1 MRVVRQVDATDCGP
15 AALAMIL
22 MHFGRLEP
30 LYRLRDL
37 AGTTQSGTS
46 LLGLKRAAEQLG
58 LNATGFEANLLELRQ
73 LDLPVLLHW
82 ENNHYVVLEKRS
94 LTRLR
99 ILDPALGRVW
109 VPLAEFNNKW
119 TGKALWLEP
128 SKDFQTGRFLGKR
141 GILGLVSHLRHY
153 QHFRAVL
160 FQVAL
165 VTLIVTLLNLG
176 APLLTQTLFDR
187 VLEKRENNIL
197 NTVLLGILTVS
208 VLQAG
213 FGALRNL
220 LSSRLSIGLNR
231 RLRLNYLEH
240 LMQLPMRIHETRL
253 VGDLVT
259 RFSDL
264 SRVRSVLSSLLLRF
278 PATLLSLVLSL
289 LLLLTY
295 NFRLAL
301 VALLTVPFQVL
312 YLLWLAPKLQHN
324 TRETR
329 RQEGQMQ
336 SALLGNLEGLWTLK
350 TFGSQ
355 AWAVQKVERQ
365 IDDYLA
371 LSWRGTVLSNQSDLS
386 IGLLE
391 SLSAMIVLWF
401 GATQVLQSSLT
412 TGQLVAAYALVLRTM
427 SSISQIVDSIQ
438 SVQEGIVAS
447 DRLLEMLELSPE
459 PVSSEASSLAPLRHE
474 LRIEDLDF
482 GYLPERLI
490 LRGINLKIAFGSYT
504 AILGENGAGKS
515 TLAAIMTRM
524 FEPLNGRLLW
534 DSTPFSEINLETLRK
549 RIVYLRQE
557 VPVFNATLRDNL
569 FMGREPQLER
579 LEFLVSQ
586 IGFDGVI
593 KRLPEG
599 LDTIIG
605 GDSPYRL
612 SSGERQMLGLIRALL
627 ADSEVLILDEPT
639 ATLDQE
645 REHRVVD
652 LLWRLKGKRTII
664 VITHRPA
671 LVEPA
676 DQILRVEAGKTQLF
690 KRHSRANADSE
701 F

>member
-15 AALAMIL
+15 AALAMLL

-46 LLGLKRAAEQLG
+46 LLGLKRAAEYLG
-58 LNATGFEANLLELRQ
+58 LQATGFEAKLSELQQ

-82 ENNHYVVLEKRS
+82 ENNHYVVLEKLEAKRAH
-94 LTRLR
+94 L
-99 ILDPALGRVW
+99 LDPAVGRVW
-109 VPLAEFNNKW
+109 VPLEEFSRKW

-128 SKDFQTGRFLGKR
+128 SPGFQKGRFLGQR
-141 GILGLVSHLRHY
+141 GLLGLASHLRHY

-160 FQVAL
+160 FQVAV
-165 VTLIVTLLNLG
+165 VTLVLTLLNLG
-176 APLLTQTLFDR
+176 APLLTQILFDR
-187 VLEKRENNIL
+187 VLEKRENKIL
-197 NTVLLGILTVS
+197 NTVLLGILSVS

-220 LSSRLSIGLNR
+220 LSSQLSIGLNR

-240 LMQLPMRIHETRL
+240 LMQLPMRVHETRL

-278 PATLLSLVLSL
+278 PATILSLVLSL

-295 NFRLAL
+295 NLRLAL
-301 VALLTVPFQVL
+301 VALLTVPFQVI
-312 YLLWLAPKLQHN
+312 YLLWLAPKLQQN

-329 RQEGQMQ
+329 RKEGEMQ

-355 AWAVQKVERQ
+355 NWAVKKVEGQ
-365 IDDYLA
+365 IDEYLK
-371 LSWRGTVLSNQSDLS
+371 LSWRGTVLANQSDLS

-391 SLSAMIVLWF
+391 SFGAMFVLWF

-412 TGQLVAAYALVLRTM
+412 TGQLVAAFALVLRTM

-438 SVQEGIVAS
+438 SLQEGIIAS

-459 PVSSEASSLAPLRHE
+459 PVADKPMPLAPLKHE
-474 LRIEDLDF
+474 LRIEQLNF

-490 LRGINLKIAFGSYT
+490 LHNVNLKIGFGSYT
-504 AILGENGAGKS
+504 AVLGENGAGKS
-515 TLAAIMTRM
+515 TLASVMTRM
-524 FEPLNGRLLW
+524 FEPLSGQILW
-534 DSTPFSEINLETLRK
+534 DNTPFSSINLETLRE

-557 VPVFNATLRDNL
+557 VPVFNASVKDNL
-569 FMGREPQLER
+569 FMGREPDLER
-579 LEFLVSQ
+579 VQYLINQ
-586 IGFDGVI
+586 IGFDGVVT
-593 KRLPEG
+593 RLPEG
-599 LDTIIG
+599 LDTVIG
-605 GDSPYRL
+605 GDSPYRV

-676 DQILRVEAGKTQLF
+676 DQIVRVEAGRTQLF
-690 KRHSRANADSE
+690 LRHAQDLDAGN

>member
-37 AGTTQSGTS
+37 AGTTQSGTT
-46 LLGLKRAAEQLG
+46 LLGLKRAAEGLG
-58 LNATGFEANLLELRQ
+58 LKATGFAATLTELRQ
-73 LDLPVLLHW
+73 LDPPILLHW
-82 ENNHYVVLEKRS
+82 ENNHYVVLEKFEASRV
-94 LTRLR
+94 R
-99 ILDPALGRVW
+99 ILDPASGHVW
-109 VPLAEFNNKW
+109 VSIEDFNQKW
-119 TGKALWLEP
+119 TSKALWLEP
-128 SKDFQTGRFLGKR
+128 GENFQTGRFLGQR
-141 GILGLVSHLRHY
+141 GMLGLVSHFRHY

-160 FQVAL
+160 FQVAV
-165 VTLIVTLLNLG
+165 VTLVVTLLNLG
-176 APLLTQTLFDR
+176 APLLTQILFDR
-187 VLEKRENNIL
+187 VLEKRQENVL

-213 FGALRNL
+213 FGALRSL
-220 LSSRLSIGLNR
+220 LSSKLSIGLNR

-240 LMQLPMRIHETRL
+240 LMKLPMRIHETRL

-295 NFRLAL
+295 NFKLAL
-301 VALLTVPFQVL
+301 VALLTVPFQVI
-312 YLLWLAPKLQHN
+312 YLVWLAPKLQMN

-329 RQEGQMQ
+329 RKEGQMQ

-350 TFGSQ
+350 TFGAQ
-355 AWAVQKVERQ
+355 HWAFKKVEQQ
-365 IDDYLA
+365 IDGYLK

-427 SSISQIVDSIQ
+427 SSISQIVDNIQ

-459 PVSSEASSLAPLRHE
+459 PVADVVVPLAPLKTGIKLEKLH
-474 LRIEDLDF
+474 F

-490 LRGINLKIAFGSYT
+490 LHDINLEIPYGSYT
-504 AILGENGAGKS
+504 VILGENGAGKS
-515 TLAAIMTRM
+515 TLASIMTRM
-524 FEPLNGRLLW
+524 FEPLSGRLLW
-534 DSTPFSEINLETLRK
+534 DAVPFSQINLETLRQ

-557 VPVFNATLRDNL
+557 VPVFDASVKDNL
-569 FMGREPQLER
+569 FMGREPKFEQMEYLIAQ
-579 LEFLVSQ
+579 V
-586 IGFDGVI
+586 GFDGVI

-599 LDTIIG
+599 LDTLIG

-652 LLWRLKGKRTII
+652 LLWRLKGTRTII

-676 DQILRVEAGKTQLF
+676 DQIVRVEAGKTQRF
-690 KRHSRANADSE
+690 KREPKASNGIQ

>member
-15 AALAMIL
+15 AALAMLL

-46 LLGLKRAAEQLG
+46 LLGLKRAAEYLG
-58 LNATGFEANLLELRQ
+58 LQATGFEAKLSELQQ

-82 ENNHYVVLEKRS
+82 ENNHYVVLEKLEAKRAH
-94 LTRLR
+94 L
-99 ILDPALGRVW
+99 LDPAVGRVW
-109 VPLAEFNNKW
+109 VPLEEFSRKW

-128 SKDFQTGRFLGKR
+128 SPGFQKGRFLGQR
-141 GILGLVSHLRHY
+141 GLLGLASHLRHY

-160 FQVAL
+160 FQVAV
-165 VTLIVTLLNLG
+165 VTLVLTLLNLG
-176 APLLTQTLFDR
+176 APLLTQILFDR
-187 VLEKRENNIL
+187 VLEKRENKIL
-197 NTVLLGILTVS
+197 NTVLLGILSVS

-220 LSSRLSIGLNR
+220 LSSQLSIGLNR

-240 LMQLPMRIHETRL
+240 LMQLPMRVHETRL

-278 PATLLSLVLSL
+278 PATILSLVLSL

-295 NFRLAL
+295 NLRLAL
-301 VALLTVPFQVL
+301 VALLTVPFQVI
-312 YLLWLAPKLQHN
+312 YLLWLAPKLQQN

-329 RQEGQMQ
+329 RKEGEMQ

-355 AWAVQKVERQ
+355 NWAVKKVEGQ
-365 IDDYLA
+365 IDEYLK
-371 LSWRGTVLSNQSDLS
+371 LSWRGTVLANQSDLS

-391 SLSAMIVLWF
+391 SFGAMFVLWF

-412 TGQLVAAYALVLRTM
+412 TGQLVAAFALVLRTM

-438 SVQEGIVAS
+438 SLQEGIIAS

-459 PVSSEASSLAPLRHE
+459 PVADKPMPLAPLKHE
-474 LRIEDLDF
+474 LRIERLNF

-490 LRGINLKIAFGSYT
+490 LHNVNLKIGFGSYT

-515 TLAAIMTRM
+515 TLASVMTRM
-524 FEPLNGRLLW
+524 FEPLSGQILW
-534 DSTPFSEINLETLRK
+534 DNTPFSSINLETLRE

-557 VPVFNATLRDNL
+557 VPVFNASVKDNL
-569 FMGREPQLER
+569 FMGREPDLER
-579 LEFLVSQ
+579 VQYLINQ
-586 IGFDGVI
+586 IGFDGVVT
-593 KRLPEG
+593 RLPEG

-605 GDSPYRL
+605 GDSPYRV

-676 DQILRVEAGKTQLF
+676 DQIVRVEAGRTQLF
-690 KRHSRANADSE
+690 LRHAQDLDAGN